1 MPAVAMSGNDSFTL
15 NDRIFADLA
24 TGTWGELTYPN
35 DVAAVKTGKNDNT
48 IYGQNQAGKNADF
61 LLRVIRGS
69 PDDKFLNGLFAQQN
83 NNFAGF
89 VLLNGQLVKKIGQ
102 GNGKI
107 INDTYVLTG
116 GVFAKPVEAK
126 SNVDGDTE
134 QSEAIYR
141 FRFALAPRA
150 IG

>member
-1 MPAVAMSGNDSFTL
+1 MPAVAMSGNDTFTL
-15 NDRIFADLA
+15 NNRIFADLA

-35 DVAAVKTGKNDNT
+35 DSSAVKTGKNNNT
-48 IYGQNQAGKNADF
+48 IYSQNQAGRNADF
-61 LLRVIRGS
+61 MVKVIRGS
-69 PDDKFLNGLFAQQN
+69 ADDKFLNGLLAQQN
-83 NNFAGF
+83 NSFETF

-102 GNGKI
+102 GNGKV

-116 GVFAKPVEAK
+116 GVFAKQVEAK

-134 QSEAIYR
+134 QSESVYR
-141 FRFALAPRA
+141 MRFSVAPRA

>member
-1 MPAVAMSGNDSFTL
+1 MPAVAMSGNDTFTL
-15 NDRIFADLA
+15 NNRIFADLA

-35 DVAAVKTGKNDNT
+35 DSAAVKTGKNDNT
-48 IYGQNQAGKNADF
+48 IYSQNQAGRNAD
-61 LLRVIRGS
+61 LTVKVLRGS
-69 PDDKFLNGLFAQQN
+69 ADDKFLNGLLAQQN

-107 INDTYVLTG
+107 VNDTYVLSS
-116 GVFAKPVEAK
+116 GVFSKQVEAR

-134 QSEAIYR
+134 QSEAVYR